1 MIADKLKKGEGN
13 NSMRHT
19 LHKNLLMVLISLLF
33 LGCGAIHED
42 NRFNQSNPLPS
53 IENPENNDSNDN
65 APEDEDDDNNPPPNE
80 VIVAN
85 VTWQFL
91 MNNVWNKAEY
101 SCLECHGG
109 GETSGGLNMDSV
121 NSANGTLDDLDAPD
135 TLNGNRFYQKV
146 AVDAPAGGGNRMP
159 LGVNQNLSNEDLE
172 LVMRWVLEE
181 GGVIQ

>member
-1 MIADKLKKGEGN
+1 
-13 NSMRHT
+13 MRHT

-42 NRFNQSNPLPS
+42 NRFDQSNPLPS

-109 GETSGGLNMDSV
+109 GETSGGLNMDMH
-121 NSANGTLDDLDAPD
+121 
-135 TLNGNRFYQKV
+135 RI
-146 AVDAPAGGGNRMP
+146 
-159 LGVNQNLSNEDLE
+159 LSMEIVSIKKWPWMHL
-172 LVMRWVLEE
+172 LEE
-181 GGVIQ
+181 AIACPLVETKTFLMKI